1 MRSQLGNGGKEMTV
15 VHTVAWR
22 STVGLAD
29 VGGATVA
36 VGELGN
42 AFESVGA
49 WIVVGSS
56 KETSRGNKKGQ
67 PMVRCCGRCWH
78 Y

>member
-29 VGGATVA
+29 VGGATVDRGGIIEGN
-36 VGELGN
+36 VKGEEEGSANGEMLWTMLALLIAL
-42 AFESVGA
+42 AFHA
-49 WIVVGSS
+49 
-56 KETSRGNKKGQ
+56 
-67 PMVRCCGRCWH
+67 